1 MVFSLEMV
9 CFCFLLWYPAGLLRR
24 RLVKKIF
31 CSLPLQ
37 LLGAIVAAFLLNMV
51 VCDQTVRFFFTAS
64 YLIKELLE
72 FFLPAVVFFFVAGGI
87 SSFAKNSL
95 AMILLL
101 LVMVTISNGL
111 TGIYTYFFGLVAVQA
126 LPGGQAGAFA
136 VQSHDLAPF
145 YSLNLP
151 GLVTSDKTML
161 AALFVGLL
169 LAFISIPWADRGIAL
184 GKSIIE
190 KGLRIFFIP
199 VLPLYV
205 FGFFLKMVREL
216 PIAQLV
222 GAYGMIFL
230 LSVLLQVVWLAFAYV
245 VVNLGSLKQAFAAW
259 VTAVPSYLT
268 ALGTMSSV
276 ATLPV
281 SMVCAGQNTK
291 NPAISHFAMP
301 ILANIHLM
309 GDAVCTPLF
318 ALATMKLFFGVLPS
332 FTTYLVFVG
341 YLCLTMLAVSG
352 IPGGGIIVM
361 LPLLKSL
368 FGFTPEMLS
377 VMTALYLLQ
386 DGFGT
391 AANVMGDG
399 ALVIAFN
406 RISSL
411 FKKKE
416 SADGRARRE

>member
-1 MVFSLEMV
+1 M
-9 CFCFLLWYPAGLLRR
+9 
-24 RLVKKIF
+24 KKIF
-31 CSLPLQ
+31 CSLPVQ
-37 LLGAIVAAFLLNMV
+37 LLGAIFAAFVLNTF
-51 VCDQTVRFFFTAS
+51 VCDQTVRVFFTAS
-64 YLIKELLE
+64 SLIKEVLE
-72 FFLPAVVFFFVAGGI
+72 FCLPAVVFFFVASGI
-87 SSFAKNSL
+87 GAFAKNSL
-95 AMILLL
+95 TMILLL
-101 LVMVTISNGL
+101 LSMVTISNGL
-111 TGIYTYFFGLVAVQA
+111 TGLYTYGVGMFAVQA
-126 LPGGQAGAFA
+126 LSSNQAQGFA
-136 VQSHDLAPF
+136 VQSSELTSF
-145 YSLNLP
+145 YSLHLP
-151 GLVTSDKTML
+151 FSIPSDKAML
-161 AALFVGLL
+161 VALAVGCLL
-169 LAFISIPWADRGIAL
+169 TFISLPLLTQFVATGKRLIERGL
-184 GKSIIE
+184 G
-190 KGLRIFFIP
+190 LFFIP
-199 VLPLYV
+199 LLPLYV
-205 FGFFLKMVREL
+205 FGFFLKMMREL
-216 PIAQLV
+216 PVSQLFS
-222 GAYGMIFL
+222 AYGAVFV
-230 LSVLLQVVWLAFAYV
+230 LSIIMQVLWLAIAYLLA
-245 VVNLGSLKQAFAAW
+245 NLGSIKEAVTSW
-259 VTAVPSYLT
+259 VVAMPSYLT

-281 SMVCAGQNTK
+281 SVVCAEKNTK

-399 ALVIAFN
+399 ALVIGLN

-411 FKKKE
+411 FRKE
-416 SADGRARRE
+416 EPAHGSA